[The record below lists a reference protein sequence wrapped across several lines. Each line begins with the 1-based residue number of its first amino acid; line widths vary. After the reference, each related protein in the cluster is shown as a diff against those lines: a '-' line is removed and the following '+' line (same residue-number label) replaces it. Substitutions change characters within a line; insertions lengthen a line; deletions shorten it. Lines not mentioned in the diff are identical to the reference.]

1 MKIINTILE
10 FISTIFSFFKSKSVE
25 KKEEKRQ
32 EQTDKVETFHKET
45 IKNIERG
52 KIDAINEKLK
62 F

>member
-32 EQTDKVETFHKET
+32 EQTEKVETFHKET
-45 IKNIERG
+45 VKNIEKG

>member
-32 EQTDKVETFHKET
+32 EQTEKVETFHKE
-45 IKNIERG
+45 IVKNIEKG

>member
-32 EQTDKVETFHKET
+32 EQKDKVETFHKET
-45 IKNIERG
+45 IKNIEKG